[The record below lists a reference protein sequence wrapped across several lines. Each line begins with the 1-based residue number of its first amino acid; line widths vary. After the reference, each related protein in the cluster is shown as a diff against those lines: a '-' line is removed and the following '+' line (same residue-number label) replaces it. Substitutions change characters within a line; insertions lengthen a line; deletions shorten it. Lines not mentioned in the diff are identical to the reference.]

1 MIKAAFFDIDG
12 TLLSEITHKVP
23 ESHIIPD
30 STREA
35 LRRLREKGIS
45 CILST
50 GQHPLEGAGY
60 VTDRIE
66 EDGIWKA
73 LVRLE
78 IIQYT
83 RKTAPSVHRQGNSF
97 GEVEW

>member
-1 MIKAAFFDIDG
+1 MMQGNMIKAAFFDIDG
-12 TLLSEITHKVP
+12 TLAAVK
-23 ESHIIPD
+23 SHIIPD

-50 GQHPLEGAGY
+50 GQHPLEVAGY

>member
-1 MIKAAFFDIDG
+1 MMQGNMIKAAFFDMDG
-12 TLLSEITHKVP
+12 TLAAVKG
-23 ESHIIPD
+23 HIIPD

>member
-1 MIKAAFFDIDG
+1 MMQGNMIKAAFFDIDG
-12 TLLSEITHKVP
+12 MLAAVK
-23 ESHIIPD
+23 SHIIPD

>member
-1 MIKAAFFDIDG
+1 MQGNMIKAAFFDIDG
-12 TLLSEITHKVP
+12 MLAAVK
-23 ESHIIPD
+23 SHIIPD